1 MRDAVETDVV
11 DADAVET
18 AAVEADAVETDL
30 IDAAPW
36 QSVLNDLWRRCRD
49 SLESVERL
57 EPWTP
62 PAGLGPIPVAL
73 IPQAESL
80 MHAQRVA
87 MAGIRA
93 RKNDVSARLKVM
105 RQVPQL
111 FHGDMPVYVDRVS

>member
-1 MRDAVETDVV
+1 MPDAVEFD
-11 DADAVET
+11 
-18 AAVEADAVETDL
+18 AVEADAVEVDAVDADL
-30 IDAAPW
+30 INAAPW

-49 SLESVERL
+49 SLESEERP

-62 PAGLGPIPVAL
+62 PTGLGPIPADL

-93 RKNDVSARLKVM
+93 RKDDVSARLKVM
-105 RQVPQL
+105 RQLPQL